1 MLGEDKS
8 NILASQIYRILSER
22 FGTRS
27 LARSRKRSQGQLRL
41 HNRALKI
48 VTFLKNAARQD
59 LRKAQ
64 REESK
69 ESICS
74 CTGQFLSLLRE
85 HSKAKRLADGQLVK
99 LEARAARDDCHK
111 HFCRFAKDLLDNN
124 RATSISP
131 TFSSQ
136 EAYNL
141 FSKQYT
147 TEPHG
152 YSTPPWM
159 PPSAD
164 PKYAMSSVDSIT
176 MEELLGAMKRSWSTS
191 TPSPLDQVPYQVF
204 KKCPSLV
211 PALPDLFNT
220 IITER
225 AIPSNWKAAVFRLI
239 GKSAAVEDLHSPSNF
254 RAIALT
260 PAISKLFSGT

>member
-1 MLGEDKS
+1 MLPHASLGQPRGQKPHRPLKLPKTTEEWAEADHLLAQVTPVVTACVLGEDKS
-8 NILASQIYRILSER
+8 NILASQIYHILSER

-27 LARSRKRSQGQLRL
+27 LPRSRKRSQGQLRL
-41 HNRALKI
+41 HNRALKK

-69 ESICS
+69 ESIRS
-74 CTGQFLSLLRE
+74 CTGQFLSLLRD
-85 HSKAKRLADGQLVK
+85 HSKAKRLAGGQLVK

-111 HFCRFAKDLLDNN
+111 LWRFAKDLLDNN

-136 EAYNL
+136 EAYNF

-147 TEPHG
+147 TEPHD

-164 PKYAMSSVDSIT
+164 PKYAMYSVDSIT
-176 MEELLGAMKRSWSTS
+176 MG
-191 TPSPLDQVPYQVF
+191 
-204 KKCPSLV
+204 
-211 PALPDLFNT
+211 
-220 IITER
+220 R
-225 AIPSNWKAAVFRLI
+225 AIRGNQTIPVNISPFPSR
-239 GKSAAVEDLHSPSNF
+239 PSS
-254 RAIALT
+254 L
-260 PAISKLFSGT
+260 PGV